1 MMRTSCSAVVA
12 AVFALSSMAIQAAS
26 DCKGLEE
33 TTCAGNPACTWT
45 KGYTRSDGKA
55 VAAYCKAKA
64 GNKAGAE
71 TASTPAPASAA
82 EGAAK

>member
-1 MMRTSCSAVVA
+1 MMRTACPAVMA
-12 AVFALSSMAIQAAS
+12 AVFALSSMTIQAAS

-33 TTCAGNPACTWT
+33 TACAGNPACTWT

-55 VAAYCKAKA
+55 IAAYCKAKA

-71 TASTPAPASAA
+71 TAATPAPASAT
-82 EGAAK
+82 EGTTK

>member
-1 MMRTSCSAVVA
+1 MMRTACPAVMS
-12 AVFALSSMAIQAAS
+12 AVFAFSSTTIPAAS
-26 DCKGLEE
+26 DCKVLEE
-33 TTCAGNPACTWT
+33 TACAGNPACTWT

-71 TASTPAPASAA
+71 TAATPAPASAT
-82 EGAAK
+82 EGTTK